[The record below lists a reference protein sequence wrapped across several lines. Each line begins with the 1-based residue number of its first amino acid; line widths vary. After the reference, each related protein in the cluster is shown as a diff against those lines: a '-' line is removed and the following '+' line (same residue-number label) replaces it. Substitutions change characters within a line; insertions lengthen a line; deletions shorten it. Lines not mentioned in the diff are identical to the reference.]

1 MICAR
6 SEVGLS
12 RLPVTEE
19 IAGSNPVERATDNS
33 PLDRVFF
40 YEKYSIFI
48 AFMCNLCYDIA
59 NWTGK
64 SKEFYNK
71 IPDNVRERTPSVMVY
86 NPNNPSGSPE
96 NSTSRRNF
104 LKGIIAVGA
113 TAAFAISGC
122 SAEKVPEVPET
133 KQNTPAST
141 EQSSIGTEPVTKS
154 PTPETQEIK
163 MEFVGLEDFARN
175 LSALKKEFE
184 NATEEEKQ
192 KGEFYTKRMALLI
205 GWSHAN
211 HGFKSKTFDYEKGA
225 WKADAGNYKEVQDE
239 VARSIMTLLYDI
251 AVLTH
256 ACNEDNSLLPPET
269 GITADDVMAE
279 ALDAFTGGYAKSK
292 LKGRLNNFK
301 EYPVSIKTSIYGG
314 TIEEGK
320 LIEPF
325 ASYYG
330 TRTRNNFNDKDAK
343 DPDADLLSSGGMNAG
358 GTHDTYDFFVPS
370 DMGDDIKRV
379 LKLTVLIV
387 NTESEDIHY
396 ANEPAEKPGNGY
408 GAPAEGQRAYIYGT
422 LVDARVTD
430 KTCTDGISTKSIHI
444 VDGDKERPICDL
456 PELQKYYAS

>member
-86 NPNNPSGSPE
+86 NPNNPSGSSKEMP
-96 NSTSRRNF
+96 RRDF
-104 LKGIIAVGA
+104 IKFGAKFGAIAATLALAAGCGA
-113 TAAFAISGC
+113 QKVQ
-122 SAEKVPEVPET
+122 SAEQT
-133 KQNTPAST
+133 TPAPT
-141 EQSSIGTEPVTKS
+141 KSIGTEPVTKS

-163 MEFVGLEDFARN
+163 MEFVGLKDFAEN

-279 ALDAFTGGYAKSK
+279 AMDAFTGGYAKSE
-292 LKGRLNNFK
+292 LKRKLNNFK
-301 EYPVSIKTSIYGG
+301 EYPIAIKTSIYGG
-314 TIEEGK
+314 TIEKGK

-330 TRTRNNFNDKDAK
+330 TRTRNSFNDKDAK

-358 GTHDTYDFFVPS
+358 GTHDTYDFLVPS

-444 VDGDKERPICDL
+444 VDGDKERLICDL

>member
-1 MICAR
+1 MK
-6 SEVGLS
+6 
-12 RLPVTEE
+12 
-19 IAGSNPVERATDNS
+19 
-33 PLDRVFF
+33 
-40 YEKYSIFI
+40 KYVVFI
-48 AFMCNLCYDIA
+48 AFMYNLCYDIA

-86 NPNNPSGSPE
+86 NPNNINNPSGSSKE
-96 NSTSRRNF
+96 ISRRGF
-104 LKGIIAVGA
+104 FKGLGVAAA
-113 TAAFAISGC
+113 TLAFVAGC
-122 SAEKVPEVPET
+122 GAEKVQSIEQT
-133 KQNTPAST
+133 TPAPT
-141 EQSSIGTEPVTKS
+141 EQSSIGTEPKKPTES

-163 MEFVGLEDFARN
+163 MEFVGLKDFAEN

-192 KGEFYTKRMALLI
+192 KGEFYTKRMGLLI

-358 GTHDTYDFFVPS
+358 GTHDTYDFLVPS

-444 VDGDKERPICDL
+444 VDGDKERLICDL

>member
-1 MICAR
+1 M
-6 SEVGLS
+6 
-12 RLPVTEE
+12 
-19 IAGSNPVERATDNS
+19 
-33 PLDRVFF
+33 
-40 YEKYSIFI
+40 Y
-48 AFMCNLCYDIA
+48 NLCYDIA

-86 NPNNPSGSPE
+86 NPNNPSGSPKE
-96 NSTSRRNF
+96 IPRRGF
-104 LKGIIAVGA
+104 LKGLGALSTIAI
-113 TAAFAISGC
+113 TAGVMGGC
-122 SAEKVPEVPET
+122 SAEKVQSAEQT
-133 KQNTPAST
+133 TPAPT
-141 EQSSIGTEPVTKS
+141 EQSSIGTEPKKPTES

-163 MEFVGLEDFARN
+163 MEFVGLKDFAEN

-279 ALDAFTGGYAKSK
+279 AMDAFTGGYAKSE
-292 LKGRLNNFK
+292 LKRKLNNFK
-301 EYPVSIKTSIYGG
+301 EYPIAIKTSIYGG
-314 TIEEGK
+314 TIEKGK

-358 GTHDTYDFFVPS
+358 GTHDTYDFLVPS

-444 VDGDKERPICDL
+444 VDGDKERLICDL

>member
-1 MICAR
+1 MWH
-6 SEVGLS
+6 
-12 RLPVTEE
+12 
-19 IAGSNPVERATDNS
+19 
-33 PLDRVFF
+33 
-40 YEKYSIFI
+40 
-48 AFMCNLCYDIA
+48 DIG
-59 NWTGK
+59 NWTEK

-86 NPNNPSGSPE
+86 NPNKLNNPSGSE
-96 NSTSRRNF
+96 KTIFTRRRVI
-104 LKGIIAVGA
+104 KAGGIALVAGVIDA
-113 TAAFAISGC
+113 C
-122 SAEKVPEVPET
+122 SAKKAPEA
-133 KQNTPAST
+133 KQTTPTPAD
-141 EQSSIGTEPVTKS
+141 ESSIGPEPEKPTES
-154 PTPETQEIK
+154 PTPETQEVK
-163 MEFVGLEDFARN
+163 MEFVGLKDFAEN

>member
-1 MICAR
+1 MENIPFLLHFCTICVTISPIGLEGLR
-6 SEVGLS
+6 S
-12 RLPVTEE
+12 
-19 IAGSNPVERATDNS
+19 
-33 PLDRVFF
+33 
-40 YEKYSIFI
+40 
-48 AFMCNLCYDIA
+48 
-59 NWTGK
+59 
-64 SKEFYNK
+64 FYNK
-71 IPDNVRERTPSVMVY
+71 IPDNVRGRIPSVMVY
-86 NPNNPSGSPE
+86 NPNKLNNPSGSE
-96 NSTSRRNF
+96 KTFTRRRV
-104 LKGIIAVGA
+104 LEAGAIAAAAVFAGA
-113 TAAFAISGC
+113 CGA
-122 SAEKVPEVPET
+122 KEVPDA
-133 KQNTPAST
+133 KQTTPAPI
-141 EQSSIGTEPVTKS
+141 ESSIGPEPEKPTES

-163 MEFVGLEDFARN
+163 MEFVGLKDFAEN

-192 KGEFYTKRMALLI
+192 KGEFYTKRMGLLI

-358 GTHDTYDFFVPS
+358 GTHDTYDFLVPS

-444 VDGDKERPICDL
+444 VDGDKERLICDL

>member
-1 MICAR
+1 M
-6 SEVGLS
+6 
-12 RLPVTEE
+12 
-19 IAGSNPVERATDNS
+19 
-33 PLDRVFF
+33 
-40 YEKYSIFI
+40 Y
-48 AFMCNLCYDIA
+48 NLCYDIA
-59 NWTGK
+59 NWTEK

-86 NPNNPSGSPE
+86 NPNNPSGSPKE
-96 NSTSRRNF
+96 IPRRGF
-104 LKGIIAVGA
+104 LKGLGALSTIAI
-113 TAAFAISGC
+113 TAGVMGGC
-122 SAEKVPEVPET
+122 SAEKVQSAEQT
-133 KQNTPAST
+133 TPAPT
-141 EQSSIGTEPVTKS
+141 EQSSIGTEPKKPTES

-163 MEFVGLEDFARN
+163 MEFVGLKDFAEN

-279 ALDAFTGGYAKSK
+279 AMDAFTGGYAKSE
-292 LKGRLNNFK
+292 LKRKLNNFK
-301 EYPVSIKTSIYGG
+301 EYPIAIKTSIYGG
-314 TIEEGK
+314 TIEKGK

-358 GTHDTYDFFVPS
+358 GTHDTYDFLVPS

-444 VDGDKERPICDL
+444 VDGDKERLICDL

>member
-1 MICAR
+1 
-6 SEVGLS
+6 
-12 RLPVTEE
+12 
-19 IAGSNPVERATDNS
+19 
-33 PLDRVFF
+33 
-40 YEKYSIFI
+40 
-48 AFMCNLCYDIA
+48 MCNLCYDIA
-59 NWTGK
+59 NWAEK

-86 NPNNPSGSPE
+86 NPNNPSGSSKEMP
-96 NSTSRRNF
+96 RRDF
-104 LKGIIAVGA
+104 IKFGAKFGAIAATLALAAGCGA
-113 TAAFAISGC
+113 QKVQ
-122 SAEKVPEVPET
+122 SA
-133 KQNTPAST
+133 KQTTPAPT
-141 EQSSIGTEPVTKS
+141 KSIETEPVTKS

-163 MEFVGLEDFARN
+163 MEFVGLKDFAEN

-330 TRTRNNFNDKDAK
+330 TRTRNSFNDKDAK

-358 GTHDTYDFFVPS
+358 GTHDTYDFLVPS

-444 VDGDKERPICDL
+444 VDGDKERLICDL

>member
-59 NWTGK
+59 NWAEK

-86 NPNNPSGSPE
+86 NPNNPSGSSKEMP
-96 NSTSRRNF
+96 RRDF
-104 LKGIIAVGA
+104 IKFGAKFGAIAATLALAAGCGA
-113 TAAFAISGC
+113 QKVQ
-122 SAEKVPEVPET
+122 SAEQT
-133 KQNTPAST
+133 TPAPT
-141 EQSSIGTEPVTKS
+141 KSIGTEPVTKS

-163 MEFVGLEDFARN
+163 MEFVGLKDFAEN

-279 ALDAFTGGYAKSK
+279 AMDAFTGGYAKSE
-292 LKGRLNNFK
+292 LKRKLNNFK
-301 EYPVSIKTSIYGG
+301 EYPIAIKTSIYGG
-314 TIEEGK
+314 TIEKGK

-330 TRTRNNFNDKDAK
+330 TRTRNSFNDKDAK

-358 GTHDTYDFFVPS
+358 GTHDTYDFLVPS

-444 VDGDKERPICDL
+444 VDGDKERLICDL